1 MTAQIAAHGRLVAE
15 VQTRTTGNGNQMA
28 MARMA
33 VNLPCRSNDDGQAT
47 LWLAV
52 TAFGKQADFLAR
64 HNKGDLISVSGS
76 LNVSMWTGNDGQTH
90 SGYQVLADSVISA
103 RTVRGGGGRK
113 AQASK
118 GNDHPQVADLYDDLP
133 F

>member
-33 VNLPCRSNDDGQAT
+33 VNLPCRGKDDGQDT

-64 HNKGDLISVSGS
+64 HDKGDLISVSGS
-76 LNVSMWTGNDGQTH
+76 LNVNMWTGNDGKTH

-113 AQASK
+113 AQATPAS
-118 GNDHPQVADLYDDLP
+118 DHPPVNDLDDDLP

>member
-64 HNKGDLISVSGS
+64 HDKGDLISVSGS
-76 LNVSMWTGNDGQTH
+76 LNVNMWTGNDGQAHT
-90 SGYQVLADSVISA
+90 GYQVLADSVISA

-113 AQASK
+113 AQVPAGSARPPV
-118 GNDHPQVADLYDDLP
+118 NDLDDDLP

>member
-1 MTAQIAAHGRLVAE
+1 MSAQIAAHGRLVAE

-33 VNLPCRSNDDGQAT
+33 VNLPCRGNDDGQAT
-47 LWLAV
+47 LWLSV
-52 TAFGKQADFLAR
+52 TAFGKQADSLAR
-64 HNKGDLISVSGS
+64 HDKGDLISVSGL
-76 LNVSMWTGNDGQTH
+76 LNVNMWTGNDGQTH

-118 GNDHPQVADLYDDLP
+118 GNDRPPVNDLDDDLP